1 MLNPKDIS
9 TWTTSDITSWL
20 KNIKMTQYISKF
32 EQNKINGYDLIYLTK
47 EDLKNLGIVNIHDK
61 NVILNSMKSALL
73 QQLKLNINYKNKS
86 AIIQLDFD
94 PNFTVEQLCK
104 NFKLIFKSENEL
116 FLVVNNN
123 EILMPNL
130 KIIDLILYEPNIYKN
145 FKIISDNEINYSN
158 NNNTYNNINNNTYN
172 NINNNIYNNKILAKT
187 PNKNVYKNLYNSELE
202 NEYKIEKEINN
213 NNILNKTMINNNY
226 TKNIKS
232 LDNLEIMYNNSKKY
246 PKINNNKNG
255 NINTG
260 EYYMN
265 YKAYEDYNKIKELK
279 TDINK
284 NNNNLYEYNNIK
296 NMKNIETYRKNY
308 SIKNGELNLD
318 INNINLNR
326 IKNGE
331 EDEQK
336 FSSEKRNYRLKELNL
351 NRNYGNNLSN
361 NNFNYNLNNENE
373 INDELNNYNNG
384 NKTFNER
391 INYNNNINNIDI
403 NSNYQ

>member
-1 MLNPKDIS
+1 
-9 TWTTSDITSWL
+9 
-20 KNIKMTQYISKF
+20 
-32 EQNKINGYDLIYLTK
+32 
-47 EDLKNLGIVNIHDK
+47 
-61 NVILNSMKSALL
+61 
-73 QQLKLNINYKNKS
+73 
-86 AIIQLDFD
+86 
-94 PNFTVEQLCK
+94 
-104 NFKLIFKSENEL
+104 
-116 FLVVNNN
+116 
-123 EILMPNL
+123 
-130 KIIDLILYEPNIYKN
+130 
-145 FKIISDNEINYSN
+145 
-158 NNNTYNNINNNTYN
+158 
-172 NINNNIYNNKILAKT
+172 
-187 PNKNVYKNLYNSELE
+187 
-202 NEYKIEKEINN
+202 
-213 NNILNKTMINNNY
+213 
-226 TKNIKS
+226 
-232 LDNLEIMYNNSKKY
+232 
-246 PKINNNKNG
+246 
-255 NINTG
+255 
-260 EYYMN
+260 MN